1 MVIGKSLRLIH
12 LEKLIILSKEI
23 TFIENI
29 LNYYGGYFD
38 NSSSQD
44 ASPKKNIKKFF
55 KDINSIKDMI
65 KELERINEEHKTI
78 NIDFIIFYDY
88 IRTQIEEILLVIDS
102 LYTKMNQLFGEML
115 NQYLPYPTFFGR
127 RYSSNGIMMFL
138 DNYYQYL
145 FSRLTNKKA
154 NNIILGWSYNNGFRY
169 KIFRNKNV
177 RREEYSYQTFNDYIE
192 LPYWYYE
199 LPFLIPAVTHEVI
212 EISIRTKKSKLQ
224 ESYKEFENHIN
235 SFFEDES
242 NHLIR
247 YIDETLGYGW
257 IRENLAREIFSDYIA
272 LKIHGKA
279 YLFTLLHN
287 LLGEHVSKDFLTVI
301 YEQNGIK
308 IDRYKFQP
316 NDWIFTKKREH
327 NHLRLYF
334 LTHIVNN
341 EKENK
346 EYLSDIKNILNQIM
360 NLSDSNSINDNGFET
375 LYKSN
380 FPNYYNTYKV
390 VKIYLKE
397 LYNSIV
403 NFEFK
408 IDNSIINEIKS
419 DIDIDFNSLWTNRFD
434 MLKTYSKSDEYIVPY
449 KGEFRKLIHTKFNNL
464 KQLEKEERDIR
475 ILTLRKVRKDGVN
488 KGKLSKVELRKRLED
503 IQKEN
508 NNPNQEC
515 WIAYGIYDFA
525 ILEKKNSTINLKTEL
540 DKILKESSKRDE
552 QKTLKYF
559 DSKSILMKVVEI
571 EEKKVYHNGSFIL
584 IVNIEAQ
591 KASIHNS
598 LEEEIKKNKKVL
610 TGYENLAQTIKD
622 IADKLNKNIDKF
634 QKAQIFKSLGQ
645 KDLTIIIK
653 YATIS
658 DLNDIIDSLNSIPSV
673 NRTFS
678 IYNTE
683 NTDAKIDKDY
693 IFTSYIRVPKKNS
706 NEVPHKKIKNIC
718 KKATIYQ
725 TTGVMDYR
733 IDWED
738 LRDIDT
744 LFKNYENIFEYISD
758 FQTKIEKKI

>member
-1 MVIGKSLRLIH
+1 MVIGKSLRLVH

-38 NSSSQD
+38 NTSSQD

-65 KELERINEEHKTI
+65 KELEKINEEHKTI

-145 FSRLTNKKA
+145 FSRLTNKDA
-154 NNIILGWSYNNGFRY
+154 NNVILGWSYNNGFRY

-212 EISIRTKKSKLQ
+212 EISIRTKNSKLQ
-224 ESYKEFENHIN
+224 ESYKEFEKHIN

-257 IRENLAREIFSDYIA
+257 VRDNLARELFSDYVA
-272 LKIHGKA
+272 FKIHGES

-301 YEQNGIK
+301 YNKDGTK
-308 IDRYKFQP
+308 INRYKFQP

-334 LTHIVNN
+334 LTHMF
-341 EKENK
+341 EKEGGDR
-346 EYLSDIKNILNQIM
+346 EYLTDIKNILNQII
-360 NLSDSNSINDNGFET
+360 NLSESNKENGFET

-380 FPNYYNTYKV
+380 FPNYHNTYEV

-397 LYNSIV
+397 LYENIIK
-403 NFEFK
+403 FPFK
-408 IDNSIINEIKS
+408 IDKSIINEIKN
-419 DIDIDFNSLWTNRFD
+419 DINIDFNFLWKDRFN
-434 MLKTYSKSDEYIVPY
+434 MLKKYSKSDEYIVPY
-449 KGEFRKLIHTKFNNL
+449 KGEFRKLIHKNFN
-464 KQLEKEERDIR
+464 QLTQLNHIEKDIR
-475 ILTLRKVRKDGVN
+475 VLTLRKVRKDGVN
-488 KGKLSKVELRKRLED
+488 KKKLSSIDLKKKLED
-503 IQKEN
+503 IQKDN
-508 NNPNQEC
+508 NKGNKEC

-525 ILEKKNSTINLKTEL
+525 ILEKKNNEINLKNEL
-540 DKILKESSKRDE
+540 DKILEENNQEDE
-552 QKTLKYF
+552 YKKLKYF
-559 DSKSILMKVVEI
+559 DSKSILMKIVEI
-571 EEKKVYHNGSFIL
+571 KPTKKIENSSSFIL
-584 IVNIEAQ
+584 IINIEVK
-591 KASIHNS
+591 KASISNN
-598 LEEEIKKNKKVL
+598 LEEVKKNKRVL
-610 TGYENLAQTIKD
+610 TGYENLAETIED
-622 IADKLNKNIDKF
+622 ISKELNKYKNEF

-658 DLNDIIDSLNSIPSV
+658 NLNNIIDSLNSIPSV

-678 IYNTE
+678 IYTTE
-683 NTDAKIDKDY
+683 NTNAQIDKEY
-693 IFTSYIRVPKKNS
+693 MFTSYIRVPKNNS
-706 NEVPHKKIKNIC
+706 IESFKKKIKDFC
-718 KKATIYQ
+718 KKATFYQ

-733 IDWED
+733 IDWGD
-738 LRDIDT
+738 LKDIEI
-744 LFKNYENIFEYISD
+744 LFKNYEKIFEYISD
-758 FQTKIEKKI
+758 FQTKIEKRLII